1 VVHADEDVH
10 TTNFLR
16 VNPLKR
22 SLIVEGG
29 IKVLGSSITF
39 ESGSISAS
47 RDIFAPD
54 ITASGTIS
62 SSGDIHSATIRYVAN
77 IHDANNAA
85 MISGTSTALSLGD
98 VSNGSNRT
106 KITINDSARQI
117 AFSSDEPTETTYQ
130 MPGIVTTNMVR
141 TKNLRG
147 QSPLIIDPTSVIIS
161 ASQEFSLGVGGTTS
175 SLFLTSSIT
184 SSNGAPKIGF
194 NTREPQTDFDVSAKE
209 VQFQRPGE
217 RKGLK
222 INEEGNI
229 ESFDKSAASA
239 TTGSEFILNYSRGVT
254 INAQTMAVLGFGP
267 FSADG
272 GDAAALDLFN
282 GFENDVQNKILQQ
295 LESEGFIS
303 PPQTGDTI
311 GSIRFIAQS
320 GSSEDF
326 DARGSG
332 ETAAIR
338 AIVSDG
344 GLNGIAS
351 DLIFS
356 VAGKEGGATQKMLLD
371 ANGEHEMTGSLS
383 LDNVKINGVLQSRT
397 NLNST
402 IGFNATSGDQDIEF
416 KPNGSN
422 MLTLAPD
429 LINFNS
435 GYANADFRVNGN
447 SGVQA
452 AAGNIFIFGDV
463 SQDSG
468 KGYLGIGTGSPTE
481 RLHVAGNIKVTGHV
495 TASGNIVPA
504 SDDTSTLGTPT
515 KRWNDVFS
523 VSTTTGG
530 VFEVGLR
537 TEGIGKLETGT
548 IVSWK
553 DGKCIPCCKSE
564 DNMVMGVIKQGKDEP
579 IVLGA
584 EPVLVTGKVEEGD
597 YIVTSEV
604 VGHGK
609 AAKEGYIFKKNLFGK
624 VIAQALESAEGDSS
638 LIKCMI
644 RKM

>member
-1 VVHADEDVH
+1 M
-10 TTNFLR
+10 
-16 VNPLKR
+16 
-22 SLIVEGG
+22 
-29 IKVLGSSITF
+29 
-39 ESGSISAS
+39 
-47 RDIFAPD
+47 
-54 ITASGTIS
+54 
-62 SSGDIHSATIRYVAN
+62 VA
-77 IHDANNAA
+77 A
-85 MISGTSTALSLGD
+85 
-98 VSNGSNRT
+98 
-106 KITINDSARQI
+106 
-117 AFSSDEPTETTYQ
+117 
-130 MPGIVTTNMVR
+130 
-141 TKNLRG
+141 
-147 QSPLIIDPTSVIIS
+147 
-161 ASQEFSLGVGGTTS
+161 
-175 SLFLTSSIT
+175 
-184 SSNGAPKIGF
+184 
-194 NTREPQTDFDVSAKE
+194 
-209 VQFQRPGE
+209 
-217 RKGLK
+217 
-222 INEEGNI
+222 
-229 ESFDKSAASA
+229 
-239 TTGSEFILNYSRGVT
+239 
-254 INAQTMAVLGFGP
+254 GFGP
-267 FSADG
+267 FGAGEG
-272 GDAAALDLFN
+272 GDSQALTLFN
-282 GFENDVQNKILQQ
+282 NFTADKQNATLEILEA
-295 LESEGFIS
+295 LGFIT
-303 PPQTGDTI
+303 PPQVGDTI

-320 GSSEDF
+320 GSSDDF
-326 DARGSG
+326 DPRSTG

-338 AIVSDG
+338 AVVSDG
-344 GLNGIAS
+344 GNNGIAS

-383 LDNVKINGVLQSRT
+383 LDNIKINGVLQSRT

-402 IGFNATSGDQDIEF
+402 IGFAALSSDQDIEF
-416 KPNGSN
+416 KPNGTN

-435 GYANADFRVNGN
+435 GYANADFKVNGN
-447 SGVQA
+447 SGAQA
-452 AAGNIFIFGDV
+452 ALGNIFIFGDV
-463 SQDSG
+463 SKDSG
-468 KGYLGIGTGSPTE
+468 KGYLGVGTGSPTE
-481 RLHVAGNIKVTGHV
+481 RLHVVGNIKVD
-495 TASGNIVPA
+495 GNIVPA

-515 KRWNDVFS
+515 KRWNDVFA

-537 TEGIGKLETGT
+537 TEDIGKLETGT

-597 YIVTSEV
+597 YIITSEV